1 MSRII
6 FGIHAVEQA
15 IKAGE
20 AVGKVWLQTDS
31 NNKRLQKLQTLLRQQ
46 KLLTV
51 HLVSTEEL
59 NQMCSEKHQGVVA
72 ELAQAALK
80 TERQLK
86 TDVNDWH
93 EPLILVLD
101 GLEDPRNLGA
111 CLRSAAAAGV
121 TAVIISKNQSAP
133 ITATTHKTAAG
144 AIAHLDIYQVSNM
157 ARALEIIK
165 AAGVWVYG
173 TDCSDSS
180 TVIYQQSLTGS
191 VALVMGNEGTGLRRL
206 VKEKCDYLVYIPMS
220 ADWDS
225 LNVAVA
231 TGVVLFEAVRQRISV
246 KV

>member
-1 MSRII
+1 MSRIV

-15 IKAGE
+15 VKAGE
-20 AVGKVWLQTDS
+20 AVAKVWIQADS
-31 NNKRLQKLQTLLRQQ
+31 HNKRLQKLKQLLDRHQVI
-46 KLLTV
+46 TV
-51 HLVSTEEL
+51 ESVSTAHL
-59 NQMCSEKHQGVVA
+59 NQLCDEKHQGVVA
-72 ELAQAALK
+72 EVAQAALK

-86 TDVNDWH
+86 TDVTGWH

-144 AIAHLDIYQVSNM
+144 AIAHLEIYQVSNM

-173 TDCSDSS
+173 TDCSDNS

-206 VKEKCDYLVYIPMS
+206 VKEKCDYLVHIPMS

-231 TGVVLFEAVRQRISV
+231 TGVVLFEAVRQRQA
-246 KV
+246 

>member
-20 AVGKVWLQTDS
+20 AVDKVWLQTDS

-46 KLLTV
+46 KLLAV

-157 ARALEIIK
+157 ARALDIIK

-173 TDCSDSS
+173 TDCTETS
-180 TVIYQQSLTGS
+180 TPIYQQLLTGAT
-191 VALVMGNEGTGLRRL
+191 ALVMGNEGTGLRRL
-206 VKEKCDYLVYIPMS
+206 VKEKCDYLVHIPMS

-231 TGVVLFEAVRQRISV
+231 TGVVLFEAVRQRGEWN
-246 KV
+246 

>member
-15 IKAGE
+15 VKAGE
-20 AVGKVWLQTDS
+20 AVDKVWIHKDS
-31 NNKRLQKLQTLLRQQ
+31 HNKRLQKLKQLLDRHQAIS
-46 KLLTV
+46 V
-51 HLVSTEEL
+51 ESVSTAHL
-59 NQMCSEKHQGVVA
+59 DQMCSEKHQGVVA
-72 ELAQAALK
+72 EIAQTAMK

-86 TDVNDWH
+86 ADVNDWH

-121 TAVIISKNQSAP
+121 TAVIISKNKSAP

-173 TDCSDSS
+173 TDCDTGS
-180 TVIYQQSLTGS
+180 TSIYQQSLAGS
-191 VALVMGNEGTGLRRL
+191 TALVMGNEGTGLRHL
-206 VKEKCDYLVYIPMS
+206 VKQKCDHLVHIPMS
-220 ADWDS
+220 AGWDS

-231 TGVVLFEAVRQRISV
+231 TGVVLFEAVRQR
-246 KV
+246 K

>member
-6 FGIHAVEQA
+6 FGIHAVEQSL
-15 IKAGE
+15 KTGE
-20 AVGKVWLQTDS
+20 AVEKVWIQADS
-31 NNKRLQKLQTLLRQQ
+31 NNKRLLKLQDLLRQQ
-46 KLLTV
+46 QHV
-51 HLVSTEEL
+51 EVSSVSSEKL
-59 NQMCSEKHQGVVA
+59 NQLCSEKHQGVVA

-173 TDCSDSS
+173 TDCTETS
-180 TVIYQQSLTGS
+180 TPIYQQSLTGS
-191 VALVMGNEGTGLRRL
+191 GGF
-206 VKEKCDYLVYIPMS
+206 
-220 ADWDS
+220 W
-225 LNVAVA
+225 
-231 TGVVLFEAVRQRISV
+231 
-246 KV
+246 

>member
-1 MSRII
+1 MRRII

-15 IKAGE
+15 FKAGE
-20 AVGKVWLQTDS
+20 AVDKVWLQKDS
-31 NNKRLQKLQTLLRQQ
+31 NNKRLQKLKQLLDRHH
-46 KLLTV
+46 V
-51 HLVSTEEL
+51 ISVESVSTAHL
-59 NQMCSEKHQGVVA
+59 DQMCAEKHQGVVA
-72 ELAQAALK
+72 EIAQAALK

-86 TDVNDWH
+86 NDVNDWQV
-93 EPLILVLD
+93 PLILVLD

-173 TDCSDSS
+173 TDCDTGS
-180 TVIYQQSLTGS
+180 TSIYQQSLTGS
-191 VALVMGNEGTGLRRL
+191 VALVMGNEGTGLRHL
-206 VKEKCDYLVYIPMS
+206 VKQTCDHLVHIPMS

-231 TGVVLFEAVRQRISV
+231 TGVVLFEAVRQRSQ
-246 KV
+246 KS